1 MDKDIEKLQNE
12 VNEIANQI
20 EKLCKTD
27 TELEKLYMGEPSRL
41 YYL

>member
-20 EKLCKTD
+20 ESILF
-27 TELEKLYMGEPSRL
+27 LILLR
-41 YYL
+41 

>member
-20 EKLCKTD
+20 DMNHQDNTSYNIYSVYQNHF
-27 TELEKLYMGEPSRL
+27 TS
-41 YYL
+41 

>member
-20 EKLCKTD
+20 EKLCKIDMNHQDKTS
-27 TELEKLYMGEPSRL
+27 YNIYSV
-41 YYL
+41 YQY